1 MYWLFVQRGFKNS
14 KFYKLELYELISAFT
29 TENWI
34 WQFLKANFSLDNT
47 YNETNKLPIATEDL
61 HAL

>member
-1 MYWLFVQRGFKNS
+1 MQRGFKNS
-14 KFYKLELYELISAFT
+14 KIYKLELYKLVSTFA

-47 YNETNKLPIATEDL
+47 YNESNKLPIATEDFHML
-61 HAL
+61 FKCF